1 MKKVTIYTPSDF
13 ACPFCKQAKA
23 LLTQRGIDYDEI
35 ALASTD
41 DAAWD
46 ALQKKSGLQTVPQ
59 IFAEERLI
67 GGYSDLSAL
76 DKKDQLAS
84 LK

>member
-13 ACPFCKQAKA
+13 ACPYCKQAKA
-23 LLTQRGIDYDEI
+23 LLTQRGIEFDEI
-35 ALASTD
+35 KLSSAD

-46 ALQKKSGLQTVPQ
+46 ELQKKSGLQTVPQ
-59 IFAEERLI
+59 IFSDGKLI
-67 GGYSDLSAL
+67 GGYSDLSSL